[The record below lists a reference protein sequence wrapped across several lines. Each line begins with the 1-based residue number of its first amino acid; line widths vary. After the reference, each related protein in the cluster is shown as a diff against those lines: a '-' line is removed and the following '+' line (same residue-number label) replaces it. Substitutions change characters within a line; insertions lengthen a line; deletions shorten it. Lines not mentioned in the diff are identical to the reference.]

1 MKDTSE
7 YALYKGEQMLT
18 IGTLDE
24 LAAWKGVTRKT
35 IQFYRYASYQNR
47 AKNSKNRMI
56 VIPLD

>member
-1 MKDTSE
+1 MKE
-7 YALYKGEQMLT
+7 YALYKGEEMLA

-24 LAAWKGVTRKT
+24 LAAWKGVARKT
-35 IQFYRYASYQNR
+35 IQFYQYPTYQKR